1 METCIFINL
10 MVRTIIFSL
19 EHIILQ
25 KLIANCGTKVLN
37 QLMQLELEKILAI
50 SKLYCS
56 FFFFFLNGDQIL
68 FSDRYSF
75 VIVFLN
81 AFYIPSESIYKN
93 TLFSSV

>member
-1 METCIFINL
+1 

-37 QLMQLELEKILAI
+37 QLMQLELEKIWRFQNFIAH
-50 SKLYCS
+50 
-56 FFFFFLNGDQIL
+56 FFFFLNGDQIL

-93 TLFSSV
+93 TAAELKS